1 MLQLSW
7 LLSTFFLVR
16 SPSSSVSV
24 HVKPESALTLET
36 GLIGDNVTVT
46 IFKCIN
52 IYSIEPDLTGSVPDL
67 YRTEPDLN
75 KEPVAAAHVDRE
87 FDSWLLPQLHL
98 S

>member
-1 MLQLSW
+1 MLRLSW

-52 IYSIEPDLTGSVPDL
+52 IYSIEPDL